1 MKNKIPTNQQGFS
14 LLELLIVAMIV
25 SLGSAWALPQYRRQ
39 LALNQLDQY
48 TQQIESGLFSLRAR
62 QSSEGTSCEI
72 NFNSSFVGTSNTTSG
87 FGAPADV
94 VELSHLTDQQRIQRL
109 ECCDATQCAWDPPYR
124 LMDQENTAVSRNV
137 ELKVSEASYS
147 LSPPGTSTDENALVL
162 LVRSTNWNQDP
173 QRPLPLRCVKFS
185 SAGHLHRGSWEKE
198 KGRWRCL
205 RPGPENQSQT

>member
-1 MKNKIPTNQQGFS
+1 MKNMIPSNEQGFS
-14 LLELLIVAMIV
+14 LLELLVVLIIVT
-25 SLGSAWALPQYRRQ
+25 LGTSWAIPQYRRQ

-72 NFNSSFVGTSNTTSG
+72 NFNSNFVGTSNTTSG
-87 FGAPADV
+87 FGAPADL

-109 ECCDATQCAWDPPYR
+109 ECCDATQCDWDPPYR

-137 ELKVSEASYS
+137 ELKVSEANYS
-147 LSPPGTSTDENALVL
+147 LSPPGTSTDANALVL

-173 QRPLPLRCVKFS
+173 ERPLPLRCVKFS
-185 SAGHLHRGSWEKE
+185 TTGHLHRGSWEKE

-205 RPGPENQSQT
+205 PKRHKAET